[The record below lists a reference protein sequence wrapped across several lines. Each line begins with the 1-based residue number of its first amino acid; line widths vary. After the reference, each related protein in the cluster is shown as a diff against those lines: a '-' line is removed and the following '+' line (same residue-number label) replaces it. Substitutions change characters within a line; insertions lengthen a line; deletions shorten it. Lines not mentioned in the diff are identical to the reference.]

1 MHGWDGNFK
10 GESQPAGNY
19 VWRLQAETVAGKTI
33 EMKGNV
39 VLIR

>member
-1 MHGWDGNFK
+1 L
-10 GESQPAGNY
+10 GNY
-19 VWRLQAETVAGKTI
+19 IWILRGKDRNGKTI